1 MSSSPLSLDRIRTA
15 LARHQPVILAVDR
28 PHAAVALLLTEG
40 AGGAEVLFIV
50 RAPHDHDPWSGNL
63 GFPGGRVAPGEDDPR
78 LTAERETREEL
89 ALDLGRCAYLGRLD
103 DLCGLALP
111 ILVSCFVYATGD
123 RPAFAPNHEVA
134 RALWYPLDELCL
146 PERHR
151 IETFLWRGQPT
162 TQPVAELLDPGE
174 PLLWGITYRLLHN
187 FCAIIGMA
195 FGAARP
201 LPSRQS
207 TLE

>member
-1 MSSSPLSLDRIRTA
+1 MVPAPVSLAGIRAA
-15 LARHQPVILAVDR
+15 LARHQPTVLPVDR
-28 PHAAVALLLTEG
+28 PHAAVTLLLAEG
-40 AGGAEVLFIV
+40 AAGPEVLFIL
-50 RAPHDHDPWSGNL
+50 RAPHDHDPWSGNI
-63 GFPGGRVAPGEDDPR
+63 GFPGGRVAPGENDPR

-89 ALDLGRCAYLGRLD
+89 ELDLGGCEYLGRLD

-123 RPAFAPNHEVA
+123 RPALAPNHEVA
-134 RALWYPLDELCL
+134 RAFWYRLDELRR
-146 PERHR
+146 PQRHR
-151 IETFLWRGQPT
+151 SETFPWRGQPT
-162 TQPVAELLDPGE
+162 TQPVAELLGPGE

-187 FCAIIGMA
+187 FFAILGVT
-195 FGAARP
+195 FGATKP